1 MKCYP
6 MLVVRDVAKSSAW
19 YQRLLGLTSAH
30 GGDEFEM
37 LMAGDDLVLTLH
49 EIDVS
54 EHPVIAD
61 PAAGVAGRGVLV
73 YFSVDDVS
81 RYFERAREMD
91 ADLVDEPHMNPKAH
105 SMEFSLR
112 DPDGYALT
120 ISQWSGS

>member
-1 MKCYP
+1 
-6 MLVVRDVAKSSAW
+6 MLVVKDVSKSSAW

-49 EIDVS
+49 HHDVT

-61 PAAGVAGRGVLV
+61 PAEGVPGRGVLV
-73 YFSVDDVS
+73 YFSVDDIS
-81 RYFERAREMD
+81 RYFALAREMD

-105 SMEFSLR
+105 AMEFSLR

-120 ISQWSGS
+120 ISQWAGS

>member
-6 MLVVRDVAKSSAW
+6 MLVVKDVSKSSAW

-49 EIDVS
+49 HHDVT

-61 PAAGVAGRGVLV
+61 PAEGVPGRGVLV
-73 YFSVDDVS
+73 YFSVDDIS
-81 RYFERAREMD
+81 RYFALAREMD

-105 SMEFSLR
+105 AMEFSLR

-120 ISQWSGS
+120 ISQWAGS